1 MKIGHKLTLGFVGL
15 ALLIAAIGYVALRTS
30 QKTLEKAIG
39 ESSADLA
46 EQILDTIDRTIC
58 RRVEEIQAYATD
70 ELAKEYT
77 ARSNAQF
84 EKIPDPNGYIEQVD
98 SDWTCE
104 GNELTPVMV
113 QLTTNKLA
121 KELQSWQY
129 FYQNKY
135 DYPLLGEIFITN
147 RFGANVAQTNK
158 TTDYYQADEQWWQI
172 ARKEGLFISD
182 VRYDESSGTFS
193 TEIAVR
199 IDDASGNFLGVIKAV
214 PNIRETINIINEA
227 KLAAE
232 YKTMQ
237 LHLVNKEAKI
247 IYSTK
252 GYGFLEDVHDQ
263 LAPRFGYPD
272 RPEHKYYVIGDK
284 TGEKGILFAHAHSH
298 KYKDFKGLGWTLITE
313 TNTAEIFA
321 PIVHLRNTML
331 LAGLAVM
338 GLALLAS
345 SITYRSV
352 VVPIAELQDATIQIA
367 SGNLDTNLTKTATD
381 EIGQLAN
388 SFQRMAQRLKKT
400 ISDLNDEVA
409 GRKKTEEKLRDKQRF
424 LDNIFDSIQDGIDV
438 LDKDLNVVKVN
449 AWKEKMHANTMPL
462 VGKKCFEAFHQRHEV
477 CPSCPSLRAL
487 NTGKQ
492 QTEIVSNICAD
503 NQTRWFEITAFPF
516 KDADGNSV
524 GVIEHIKDITERKRT
539 EEALQ
544 EGEGRLRTILDNVQT
559 GIFIIDPETHTIVDA
574 NPVAAFKEV
583 NWSAQSAINMF
594 ARLRKTTAPSPTW
607 DKPWTTPSAFC

>member
-1 MKIGHKLTLGFVGL
+1 MKIGHKLTLGFIGL
-15 ALLIAAIGYVALRTS
+15 TLLIATIGYVALRTS
-30 QKTLEKAIG
+30 QTILEKAIG
-39 ESSADLA
+39 QNSADLA

-70 ELAKEYT
+70 ELAKEYI
-77 ARSNAQF
+77 AQSNAQF
-84 EKIPDPNGYIEQVD
+84 EKIPSPNDYIEQVER
-98 SDWTCE
+98 DWTCE
-104 GNELTPVMV
+104 GNELTPVMA

-121 KELQSWQY
+121 RELQSCQN

-135 DYPLLGEIFITN
+135 DYPLLGEIFVTN

-172 ARKEGLFISD
+172 AQRDGLFISD
-182 VRYDESSGTFS
+182 VRYDESSGIFS

-227 KLAAE
+227 KTTAE

-263 LAPRFGYPD
+263 LAPRFGNPD
-272 RPEHKYYVIGDK
+272 RPEHKYYVIGEK
-284 TGEKGILFAHAHSH
+284 TGEKGTLFAHAHSH
-298 KYKDFKGLGWTLITE
+298 KYKDFEGLGWTLITE

-321 PIVHLRNTML
+321 PIAHLRNTML

-367 SGNLDTNLTKTATD
+367 SGNLDTNLTKTVTD

-424 LDNIFDSIQDGIDV
+424 LDSIFDAIQDGISV
-438 LDKDLNVVKVN
+438 LDTDLHIVKVN
-449 AWKEKMHANTMPL
+449 SWMEKMYADQMPV
-462 VGKKCFEAFHQRHEV
+462 VGKKCYNAYQNRTSV
-477 CPSCPSLRAL
+477 CPWCPSVQTLQTDTAHT
-487 NTGKQ
+487 NIVPYIFEKQ
-492 QTEIVSNICAD
+492 QKGWIELS
-503 NQTRWFEITAFPF
+503 AFPL
-516 KDADGNSV
+516 KNADGKVV
-524 GVIEHIKDITERKRT
+524 GAIEHVKDITERKRT

-544 EGEGRLRTILDNVQT
+544 ESEGQLRTI
-559 GIFIIDPETHTIVDA
+559 I
-574 NPVAAFKEV
+574 
-583 NWSAQSAINMF
+583 
-594 ARLRKTTAPSPTW
+594 
-607 DKPWTTPSAFC
+607 